1 MHHKLQAIVEN
12 SIDNKLIFGC
22 SFAIQTPNLFWEG
35 AAGNF
40 SINDPFFIAST
51 TKLFTTA
58 IIMHLRS
65 KGQLA
70 LSDNIVQYLPLA
82 WCEQL
87 HVYRGV
93 DCTGHITIQHLLAH
107 TSGLPDY
114 FQDKNSA
121 GHSLETSLKMGVDEQ
136 WDVHAAIRKARECK
150 THFIPGAPRKA
161 HYSDLNFQLL
171 GHIIETVTKQSY
183 ETCCKE
189 FIFQPLALS
198 DTYLYSSVND
208 SRPKSLYYQG
218 TPLHIPN
225 AMISFGPDGGIVST
239 SRDLLSFLQAF
250 FTGQLFPMPY
260 LEEMQQWNA
269 IFFPMKS
276 GIGIHQFKLPWIFNP
291 FGTVPSFIGHSGLS
305 GALAYYEPQKQVF
318 IAGTVNQIASPSLS
332 FRTMIKLY
340 LALSKIN

>member
-1 MHHKLQAIVEN
+1 MQHKLQSVIEN
-12 SIDNKLIFGC
+12 IIDNKLIFGC
-22 SFAIQTPNLFWEG
+22 SFAIQTPSLFWEG

-40 SINDPFFIAST
+40 SINDSFFIAST

-58 IIMHLRS
+58 IIMQLRS
-65 KGQLA
+65 KGKLA
-70 LSDNIVQYLPLA
+70 LSDDIVQYLPSA
-82 WCEQL
+82 WCEHL

-93 DCTGHITIQHLLAH
+93 DYTQHITVQHLLAH

-114 FQDKNSA
+114 FQDKNRV
-121 GHSLETSLKMGVDEQ
+121 GHSLETSLKMGIDEH
-136 WDVHAAIRKARECK
+136 WDVYAAIRKARQCK

-183 ETCCKE
+183 EACCKE
-189 FIFQPLALS
+189 FIFQLLALS
-198 DTYLYSSVND
+198 DTYLYSSVID
-208 SRPKSLYYQG
+208 TRPKSLYYQAA
-218 TPLHIPN
+218 PLHIPN

-239 SRDLLSFLQAF
+239 SRDLITFLQAF
-250 FTGQLFPMPY
+250 FTGQLFPMAY
-260 LEEMQQWNA
+260 IEEMQQWNA

-291 FGTVPSFIGHSGLS
+291 WGTVPSFIGHSGLS
-305 GALAYYEPQKQVF
+305 GALAYYEPIKQVF
-318 IAGTVNQIASPSLS
+318 ITGTVNQIASPSLS
-332 FRTMIKLY
+332 FRTMINLY